1 MRSLTDRLR
10 HIAERFGLIGTI
22 DSDHPASVHHYEKP
36 ANTRAPYLVWAE
48 GGEPAGFSGD
58 SKKGEQAIGGT
69 LDLYTL
75 TEFDPLIDEAQDA
88 LAELFGSSWALDDV
102 LYEDETKL
110 IHYAWRWEDS

>member
-1 MRSLTDRLR
+1 MLSLVKRLKT
-10 HIAERFGLIGTI
+10 IGETFGLIGTT
-22 DSDHPASVHHYEKP
+22 DPEHPASVHHYEKP

-75 TEFDPLIDEAQDA
+75 AEFDPLIDEAQDA

>member
-1 MRSLTDRLR
+1 MTSLNERLKT
-10 HIAERFGLIGTI
+10 IGKRFGRIGTI
-22 DSDHPASVHHYEKP
+22 DPEHPASVHHYEKP

-88 LAELFGSSWALDDV
+88 LAELFGSSWALEDV

>member
-10 HIAERFGLIGTI
+10 RIATLFGLIGTT
-22 DSDHPASVHHYEKP
+22 DPEYPASVHHYEKP

-48 GGEPAGFSGD
+48 GGEPASFLGD
-58 SKKGEQAIGGT
+58 SRKGEQAIGGT

-88 LAELFGSSWALDDV
+88 LAELFDSSWVLEDV

-110 IHYAWRWEDS
+110 IHYVWRWEDS

>member
-1 MRSLTDRLR
+1 MRSLVDRLR
-10 HIAERFGLIGTI
+10 HIGARFGQIGT
-22 DSDHPASVHHYEKP
+22 SPEHPASVHHYEKP

-48 GGEPAGFSGD
+48 DGEPASFPGD
-58 SKKGEQAIGGT
+58 SRKGEQAIGGT

-75 TEFDPLIDEAQDA
+75 AEFDPLIDEAQDA
-88 LAELFGSSWALDDV
+88 LTELFGSSWVLEDV

>member
-1 MRSLTDRLR
+1 MRLLTDRLR

>member
-10 HIAERFGLIGTI
+10 HIAERFGRIGTI
-22 DSDHPASVHHYEKP
+22 DPEHPASVHHYEKP

-58 SKKGEQAIGGT
+58 SRKGEQAIGGT

-75 TEFDPLIDEAQDA
+75 AEFDPLIDEAQDA
-88 LAELFGSSWALDDV
+88 LAELFGSSWALEDV

>member
-1 MRSLTDRLR
+1 MTSLNERLKP
-10 HIAERFGLIGTI
+10 IGKRFGLIGT
-22 DSDHPASVHHYEKP
+22 DPEHPASVHHYEKP

-58 SKKGEQAIGGT
+58 SQKGEQAIGGT

-88 LAELFGSSWALDDV
+88 LAELFGSSWVLEDV
-102 LYEDETKL
+102 IYEDETKL
-110 IHYAWRWEDS
+110 IHYAWRWEAA

>member
-1 MRSLTDRLR
+1 MRLLTDRLR
-10 HIAERFGLIGTI
+10 HIAERFGLIGTT
-22 DSDHPASVHHYEKP
+22 DPEHPATVHHYEKP
-36 ANTRAPYLVWAE
+36 ATVRAPYLVWAE

-58 SKKGEQAIGGT
+58 SRKGEQAIGGT

-75 TEFDPLIDEAQDA
+75 AEFDPLIDEAQDA
-88 LAELFGSSWALDDV
+88 LTALFGSSWALEDV

>member
-1 MRSLTDRLR
+1 MRSLIDRLR
-10 HIAERFGLIGTI
+10 HIAARFGLIGTTNPE
-22 DSDHPASVHHYEKP
+22 HPASVHHYEKP

-48 GGEPAGFSGD
+48 DGEPGSFFGD
-58 SKKGEQAIGGT
+58 SRKGEQAIGGT

-75 TEFDPLIDEAQDA
+75 TEFDPLIDEAQEA
-88 LAELFGSSWALDDV
+88 LSELFGSSWVLEDV